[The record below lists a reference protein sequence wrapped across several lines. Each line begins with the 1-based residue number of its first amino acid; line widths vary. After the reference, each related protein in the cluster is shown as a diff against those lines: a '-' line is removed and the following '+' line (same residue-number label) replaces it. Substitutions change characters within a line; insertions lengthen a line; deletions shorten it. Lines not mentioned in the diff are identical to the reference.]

1 MSINRAIADTI
12 ADLKAALCCGYVYKK
27 SYLIPSLLIES
38 LGPPYITRYGQ
49 RRQLAQ
55 EIHGYADVML
65 ERRFASLLEDRN
77 AVAVRNER
85 REFFSKLSMPH
96 CKSLI

>member
-1 MSINRAIADTI
+1 
-12 ADLKAALCCGYVYKK
+12 
-27 SYLIPSLLIES
+27 
-38 LGPPYITRYGQ
+38 
-49 RRQLAQ
+49 
-55 EIHGYADVML
+55 ML

-85 REFFSKLSMPH
+85 REYFSKLSMPH

>member
-1 MSINRAIADTI
+1 
-12 ADLKAALCCGYVYKK
+12 
-27 SYLIPSLLIES
+27 
-38 LGPPYITRYGQ
+38 
-49 RRQLAQ
+49 
-55 EIHGYADVML
+55 ML

-96 CKSLI
+96 CKYSAGERICEGVERLDLPVQLGNGENVLPFR